1 MRDGRRS
8 RFAWIFFVIFV
19 SSLAGQTSYRFF
31 FKLAGGAKGHIL
43 LIIPYRFYYEVS
55 ATVDFDAVTGS
66 DDSMEFRYS
75 GLPEP
80 GYMMRTTGFSGRS
93 IILLT
98 AHFDRGRHQP
108 AAQQVYDVFRHQL
121 SEYSKRVKTVYKH
134 PFDVVF
140 TQNHPLGFT
149 RSSGGVHR
157 DIFDHIELEYIGG
170 ARKFKVYF
178 NVYKIMASLIRVY
191 NHSYLPPGGRWEL
204 YELAGQQ
211 TAGGNKK
218 TWSSSNIDLT
228 ADLNRIARNAS
239 KMAER
244 YADLKQETDFRL
256 TYSVVSV
263 DDDSIEIL
271 GEARPQAIVSG
282 EVAITYF
289 SRRVRLAKDDLRFLE
304 DSIQIDINT
313 PEGKGGKATISLRRM
328 DS

>member
-1 MRDGRRS
+1 MGERC
-8 RFAWIFFVIFV
+8 RFAWIFFIIFV
-19 SSLAGQTSYRFF
+19 CSLAGQTPYRFF
-31 FKLAGGAKGHIL
+31 FKISGGATGHLL

-55 ATVDFDAVTGS
+55 ATVDFVADTGTDGS
-66 DDSMEFRYS
+66 TEFHYS
-75 GLPEP
+75 ALPDP

-98 AHFDRGRHQP
+98 AHFDRDRHQP
-108 AAQQVYDVFRHQL
+108 AAQQIYDVFQRQL

-149 RSSGGVHR
+149 RSAGGVHR
-157 DIFDHIELEYIGG
+157 DIYDHIELEYIGG

-178 NVYKIMASLIRVY
+178 NVYKIMSSLIRVY
-191 NHSYLPPGGRWEL
+191 NHSYLPPGGRREL
-204 YELAGQQ
+204 LDIAGRQ
-211 TAGGNKK
+211 TTGGNKK
-218 TWSSSNIDLT
+218 TWLSSNIDLT

-239 KMAER
+239 RMAER
-244 YADLKQETDFRL
+244 YARLKQETEFQL

-263 DDDSIEIL
+263 SDNVIEIL

-282 EVAITYF
+282 DVAITYF
-289 SRRVRLAKDDLRFLE
+289 SRSVRLDKNDLRLLE
-304 DSIQIDINT
+304 DSITIDINT
-313 PEGKGGKATISLRRM
+313 PEGKGGKATVSLRRI